1 MHKQVFKK
9 GHNSVR
15 KGPTKNSS
23 LNPQHTMD
31 DNHRK
36 SSRLST
42 ENCWKEFANGWKDR
56 WTDVPTLHI
65 VSYFA
70 GRDTFMSLHKLIIT
84 LFLSPKKTFY
94 EFFNSFYA
102 IYKPIS
108 SKCGLGWTAFAIT

>member
-36 SSRLST
+36 VQDYPLKT
-42 ENCWKEFANGWKDR
+42 VGKNLL
-56 WTDVPTLHI
+56 TD
-65 VSYFA
+65 
-70 GRDTFMSLHKLIIT
+70 G
-84 LFLSPKKTFY
+84 KTDGQTCQHC
-94 EFFNSFYA
+94 
-102 IYKPIS
+102 I
-108 SKCGLGWTAFAIT
+108 L